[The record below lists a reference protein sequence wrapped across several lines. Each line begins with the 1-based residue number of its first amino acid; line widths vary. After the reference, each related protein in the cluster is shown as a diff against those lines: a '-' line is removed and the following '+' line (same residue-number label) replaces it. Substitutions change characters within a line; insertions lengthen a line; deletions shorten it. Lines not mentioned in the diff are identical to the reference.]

1 MAIAAI
7 VVALGVA
14 FVALQ
19 VEVPGVLERGDALAR
34 ALPLAIGSGLGLVGA
49 RGRRGRAR
57 AARRRR
63 GARSARVALF
73 AVSLGVALAIP
84 LPPLAW
90 LDLEAR
96 SAVSAAGAGAA
107 RARRGAVALGL
118 APLALAGFLDLRGSA
133 EWFIAARYL
142 VAKRRQTF
150 ISVITGICVAG
161 VAAGVWL
168 IITVLSVMNG
178 FERTWREEIIG
189 NRAHFTVQS
198 GLGPFGDY
206 DQILAR
212 VLETPGVLAGSP
224 FVQAEGMVRGRDG
237 EIVGVRLQGVDPA
250 RVGDVT
256 QLREDLIEG
265 SLDGVAR
272 GRRRP
277 ARVDRRARASEP
289 RRPRH
294 RGRRRS
300 RRPRSALQ
308 VGDALLL
315 ISPFGGPPTPLGAS
329 PRLMRFRVAG
339 VFRSSAFQGEEVITY
354 TSLEAAQEF
363 KRSGDVVDG
372 IEVRTSDYYRSA
384 RIAEGAQIALGFP
397 FYTRD
402 WKEFFP
408 AFFQALKTERVMMFV
423 LLTMIMVVAAF
434 AIVVTLI
441 MMIMEKASDIAILK
455 AMGARDAAIE
465 RIFAIEGAL
474 IGLVGTVLGVVSGI
488 AVTTRLDWIQHRVE
502 DVFGIDALPA
512 NVYQGVSEL
521 PAQLDA
527 VQIAAVVAIA
537 MALALGGTWIPSGKA
552 RGSIRW
558 RRSDM
563 SDGGVAGSA
572 GAGQVPL
579 VEVKGLWKRFQT
591 GERTIEV
598 LRGVDLEIQ
607 PGESRGDR
615 RTVGHRQVHAAARA
629 RRARPAERRQRAVPR
644 RGPVREG
651 RRRARRVP
659 QRDARLRLPVPS
671 SAARVLG
678 ARERDDAGPA
688 ARARLRRDARAR
700 APRSCARSS
709 SASASIT
716 ASASSRAAS
725 GSAWRSRARWCCEP
739 TLVLADEPT
748 GNLDPATGER
758 IGELLLAM
766 NRTRGTALV
775 VVTHS
780 ERLAARMGRVLV
792 LAGGDR

>member
-1 MAIAAI
+1 MDELAARAWEWAGAAGGTLALAFIVALALGLFALAAMFVGAAVVVLERFARQARRVRSVAIAALL
-7 VVALGVA
+7 VALGVA

-19 VEVPGVLERGDALAR
+19 TEVPGVLEQGDALAR
-34 ALPLAIGSGLGLVGA
+34 ALPLAAGAGLLLVGLA
-49 RGRRGRAR
+49 VGF
-57 AARRRR
+57 
-63 GARSARVALF
+63 VALSLRI
-73 AVSLGVALAIP
+73 ATGPTLGRLALGVVALGIVLVIP

-96 SAVSAAGAGAA
+96 SAVSAAGAALLGLVA
-107 RARRGAVALGL
+107 GGVALGL

-150 ISVITGICVAG
+150 ISVITGICIAG

-198 GLGPFGDY
+198 GLGAFGDY
-206 DQILAR
+206 EQVLER
-212 VLETPGVLAGSP
+212 VLETPGVVAGSP

-237 EIVGVRLQGVDPA
+237 EIVGVRLQGIDPA

-265 SLDGVAR
+265 SLEAVAR
-272 GRRRP
+272 GTATP
-277 ARVDRRARASEP
+277 PESLDEP
-289 RRPRH
+289 RDDADDP
-294 RGRRRS
+294 GVV
-300 RRPRSALQ
+300 
-308 VGDALLL
+308 VGDDLANALGLRVGDELLL

-354 TSLEAAQEF
+354 TSVEAAQEF

-474 IGLVGTVLGVVSGI
+474 IGLVGTVLGVLSGI

-537 MALALGGTWIPSGKA
+537 MALALGGTWIPS
-552 RGSIRW
+552 
-558 RRSDM
+558 
-563 SDGGVAGSA
+563 
-572 GAGQVPL
+572 
-579 VEVKGLWKRFQT
+579 
-591 GERTIEV
+591 
-598 LRGVDLEIQ
+598 
-607 PGESRGDR
+607 
-615 RTVGHRQVHAAARA
+615 RQ
-629 RRARPAERRQRAVPR
+629 
-644 RGPVREG
+644 G
-651 RRRARRVP
+651 
-659 QRDARLRLPVPS
+659 ARLDPVE
-671 SAARVLG
+671 A
-678 ARERDDAGPA
+678 
-688 ARARLRRDARAR
+688 LRY
-700 APRSCARSS
+700 
-709 SASASIT
+709 
-716 ASASSRAAS
+716 
-725 GSAWRSRARWCCEP
+725 E
-739 TLVLADEPT
+739 
-748 GNLDPATGER
+748 
-758 IGELLLAM
+758 
-766 NRTRGTALV
+766 
-775 VVTHS
+775 
-780 ERLAARMGRVLV
+780 
-792 LAGGDR
+792 